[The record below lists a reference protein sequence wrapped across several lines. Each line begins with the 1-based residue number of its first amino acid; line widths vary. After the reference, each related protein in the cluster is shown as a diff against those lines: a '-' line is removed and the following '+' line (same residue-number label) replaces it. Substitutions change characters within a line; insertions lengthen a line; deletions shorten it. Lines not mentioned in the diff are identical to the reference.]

1 MAYDEMWAT
10 CLHDKDYCKAVE
22 HLDCIANSFGF
33 LRDVGGLAEDLEEN
47 DGKVLAIAF
56 IRELSE
62 KSLFD
67 GRSEACVKLARDVLK
82 KIPAEAYQDS
92 LSLYIY
98 SEIRSIVHNMHPT
111 VMQQAAMV
119 MFKYMEC
126 LTEEYPELT
135 ELMTDSSWWHMPMV

>member
-1 MAYDEMWAT
+1 MAYDEKWAT
-10 CLHDKDYCKAVE
+10 CLHDKDYRKAVE

-33 LRDVGGLAEDLEEN
+33 LRNVSGLAKDLEDN
-47 DGKVLAIAF
+47 DGKVFAVAF

-67 GRSEACVKLARDVLK
+67 GRSEACVKLARDVLT

-92 LSLYIY
+92 LSRYTY
-98 SEIRSIVHNMHPT
+98 SEIRSIIHNMHPT

-135 ELMTDSSWWHMPMV
+135 ELMTDSAWWHMPMV